1 MANDQNSNENSSS
14 DTPGNA
20 SDSPETSDT
29 TSATHSRPPAA
40 EVAGASTPSNP
51 PPAADPLVAMTA
63 ERDKLKDQ
71 LLRTLA
77 DFDNYR
83 KRSRRDEEAAK
94 HRGREDVLR
103 ELLPVFD
110 NLERAANY
118 AKTGADAKAI
128 GDGIGMVL
136 KLFEDAVV
144 RLGGQRLK
152 SLGQPFDPNLHEAI
166 QQVESAEHA
175 AGIVAVE
182 LVPGYQLGERLLRPA
197 MVAVSKGPAAPASEA
212 PPSGDDDIK
221 QN

>member
-1 MANDQNSNENSSS
+1 MANNQNSSENNASE
-14 DTPGNA
+14 TPGNA
-20 SDSPETSDT
+20 SDTPETAAS
-29 TSATHSRPPAA
+29 TSPTQSRPPPPADVVGEA
-40 EVAGASTPSNP
+40 TPSA
-51 PPAADPLVAMTA
+51 PPADPIVALTA
-63 ERDKLKDQ
+63 ERDKLKDH
-71 LLRTLA
+71 LMRSLA

-110 NLERAANY
+110 NLERAATY
-118 AKTGADAKAI
+118 ARTGADAKAI
-128 GDGIGMVL
+128 ADGIGMVM
-136 KLFEDAVV
+136 KLFEDAVQ
-144 RLGGQRLK
+144 RLGGHRLK

-197 MVAVSKGPAAPASEA
+197 MVAVSKGPAAPAPEA
-212 PPSGDDDIK
+212 APSGDDDVK

>member
-1 MANDQNSNENSSS
+1 MANDQNSNENNPS

-20 SDSPETSDT
+20 SDSPETADT
-29 TSATHSRPPAA
+29 TSATQSRPPAA
-40 EVAGASTPSNP
+40 EVAGASTPSTP
-51 PPAADPLVAMTA
+51 PPVADPLAAMTTD
-63 ERDKLKDQ
+63 RDKLKDQ

-110 NLERAANY
+110 NLERAATY

-136 KLFEDAVV
+136 KLFEDAVQ

-152 SLGQPFDPNLHEAI
+152 ALGQPFDPNIHEAI

-197 MVAVSKGPAAPASEA
+197 LVIVA
-212 PPSGDDDIK
+212 K
-221 QN
+221 QD